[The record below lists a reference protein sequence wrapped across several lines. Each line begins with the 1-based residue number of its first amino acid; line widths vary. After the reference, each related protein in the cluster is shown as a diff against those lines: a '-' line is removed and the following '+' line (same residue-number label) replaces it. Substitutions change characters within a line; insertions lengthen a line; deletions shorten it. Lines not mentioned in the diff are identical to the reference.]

1 MAEMM
6 VDRRNGA
13 ERRNRTMYAYLY
25 GSTRPRRLNGRRT
38 ADLIYPFIDWHSPR
52 VLALALGILGLC
64 TLDGVLTVALIHH
77 GATEE
82 NPFMAL
88 FVPHSLGWF
97 AAVKLTLTTLSLAVL
112 VVCSRMRL
120 LRAIPGEV
128 LLYAILLG
136 YAALIVYEL
145 NLLALLPDVS

>member
-1 MAEMM
+1 
-6 VDRRNGA
+6 
-13 ERRNRTMYAYLY
+13 MYAYLY
-25 GSTRPRRLNGRRT
+25 GSTKPRRLNGRRA

-64 TLDGVLTVALIHH
+64 TLDGALTVALIQH

-88 FVPHSLGWF
+88 FLPHSLGWF
-97 AAVKLTLTTLSLAVL
+97 AAIKLTLTTLSLAVL

-136 YAALIVYEL
+136 YAALIAYEL
-145 NLLALLPDVS
+145 NLLALLPEPLL